1 MSITMTHET
10 IYVVDGLNRGYL
22 WLCYV
27 VINVIRLG
35 LEITFGLEIDLR
47 FIGDLL
53 EWDLNSIT
61 IVIRNEMGTSFRNN
75 NFFLSLKKY

>member
-10 IYVVDGLNRGYL
+10 IYYVDGLNRGYL

-35 LEITFGLEIDLR
+35 LEMTFGLEIYLR
-47 FIGDLL
+47 FIRDLL
-53 EWDLNSIT
+53 EWD
-61 IVIRNEMGTSFRNN
+61 
-75 NFFLSLKKY
+75 